1 MIRWKSPLPLRLIP
15 ETDSMGFLS
24 REEGTTGLPVG
35 ADHPGAFGYIRANHV
50 HEGID
55 LYCADGTPVHAVED
69 GVVVAV
75 LPFTGPSAVPP
86 SPWWHD
92 TQAILVEGASGVVVY
107 GEVGIGTG
115 IREGVHVGAGEA
127 IGHVRRVLVK
137 DKGRPVSMLHLEL
150 HRHGT
155 RDAFEWTIDS
165 GRPASLLDPT
175 AQLLTAADAGG
186 PVVPEQGAEGMP
198 APRDALIAMREAV
211 AEGRRR
217 ARAGEDPAPLDPDVV
232 RLWYMSFA
240 PILLGGE

>member
-1 MIRWKSPLPLRLIP
+1 MSRWKSPLPLRLIP

-24 REEGTTGLPVG
+24 RSEGTTGLPVG
-35 ADHPGAFGYIRANHV
+35 DAHPGAFGYVRANHV

-75 LPFTGPSAVPP
+75 IPFTGPSAVPP

-92 TQAILVEGASGVVVY
+92 TQAVLIEGSSGVVVY

-115 IREGVHVGAGEA
+115 IREGVHVGQGEI

-175 AQLLTAADAGG
+175 SLMLTAAEGDPPAH
-186 PVVPEQGAEGMP
+186 AEIREGLP
-198 APRDALIAMREAV
+198 SPREALIAMRDAV
-211 AEGRRR
+211 SDGRRR
-217 ARAGEDPAPLDPDVV
+217 ARDGEHPAPLDPDVV
-232 RLWYMSFA
+232 RLWYMTFA
-240 PILLGGE
+240 PIVLGDD